1 MKSFKTHIMK
11 ATNFNYVKAFILLIS
26 IISCESYDTNE
37 ELADNTVSVE
47 KILDI
52 PDGFD
57 FSTHKK
63 VTIIINDPEKKIVY
77 DVYKYSRENNDELE
91 NDELLIENTIYKHI
105 ISGITNNGNLKHT
118 VNIPNNNET
127 ICIRRKSSEGYEF
140 SIIPVDTNINFT
152 HANRSDKTSKRSL
165 QTTYLGSNI
174 NQDTY
179 ITGNAYRA
187 GNFNTKG
194 YKLEVTGNLTIA
206 GQLNLKNSNSI
217 VTANDFTVS
226 GTLLLKGGTINAHNV
241 VISGWLNGPGTVNY
255 CVSKTITGTQNTSG
269 LVVQQQCGTDTDG
282 DGVNDPEDAYP
293 NDSEKAFQIFTPNS
307 TGKSTLAYED
317 LWPSTGDYDFN
328 DVSIRY
334 RTLIITNADNNAVQ
348 IDFICNVGS
357 NYANFTNAFGI
368 ELEGVDPSQVGSVT
382 GNNITENYLTFNANG
397 TESGQDNAVIIFTDN
412 TDNFLTETTVS
423 ITLNTP
429 ISTSTLGAAPFN
441 PFIIANKERAK
452 EIHLAGY
459 NKTNLGD
466 SGTYIT
472 GTGFPWGLS
481 IINEDFDVPKEGVS
495 IIEAYNY
502 FDDWATSGGNS
513 YSDWYSNNAG
523 YRNDDKIDD

>member
-1 MKSFKTHIMK
+1 MKPSSYLCLK
-11 ATNFNYVKAFILLIS
+11 VLILSVLVIG
-26 IISCESYDTNE
+26 CEDYDGNNE
-37 ELADNTVSVE
+37 FSNDNNSVE
-47 KILDI
+47 KILNI
-52 PDGFD
+52 PDGFN

-63 VTIIINDPEKKIVY
+63 INIVINDLEEKVVY
-77 DVYKYSRENNDELE
+77 DVYNYSRSNNNTLE

-105 ISGITNNGNLKHT
+105 ISGITNNGELKHT
-118 VNIPNNNET
+118 INIPNNNKT
-127 ICIRRKSSEGYEF
+127 ICIRRKSLSGYEF
-140 SIIPVDTNINFT
+140 SILPVESNINYT
-152 HANRSDKTSKRSL
+152 HTNTSVKTSRSSL
-165 QTTYLGSNI
+165 QTTYLGANI

-217 VTANDFTVS
+217 VTANDFSVS
-226 GTLLLKGGTINAHNV
+226 GNLLLKGGTVNAENV
-241 VISGWLNGPGTVNY
+241 VVSGWLNGPGTVNY

-282 DGVNDPEDAYP
+282 DGVNDPDDAYP

-307 TGKSTLAYED
+307 TGKSTLAFED

-328 DVSIRY
+328 DLSISY
-334 RTLIITNADNNAVQ
+334 RTLVITNSDNNAVQ
-348 IDFICNVGS
+348 IDFVCNVNS
-357 NYANFTNAFGI
+357 YYAGFTNAFGI
-368 ELEGVDPSQVGSVT
+368 ELDGVSPTQIQSISGT
-382 GNNITENYLTFNANG
+382 NITENYLTFNANG

-412 TDNFLTETTVS
+412 ADNFSNETTVS
-423 ITLNTP
+423 IILNTP
-429 ISTSTLGAAPFN
+429 ISTATLGAAPFN
-441 PFIIANKERAK
+441 PFIIANQDRGK

-459 NKTNLGD
+459 NKTNLGE

-472 GTGFPWGLS
+472 GTGLPWGLS
-481 IINEDFDVPKEGVS
+481 IINEDFDVPKDGVS

-502 FDDWATSGGNS
+502 FDDWATSGGEN
-513 YSDWYSNNAG
+513 YTDWFNDSPG
-523 YRNDDKIDD
+523 YRNADKIDD